1 MEEQLSLYAVLVPGF
16 ASGVILLAGWR
27 PWQKKGAVS
36 GAWAPG
42 VAVGAGF
49 LLARTGFAD
58 WSWPG
63 FWPVGAEDRLAY
75 LVLVASALSVVPG
88 RLWLRLIFS
97 VLTPQLLVV
106 GKIGDSWSLAE
117 KALVLGVL
125 SATTF
130 ALWSAMERLAE
141 RRRGASVP
149 VIWMVALAGAAIVFE
164 RANSI
169 SLAQQAGALAA
180 CFGAAWVLALW
191 KSPKVSLS
199 GAVPVA
205 MVAWS
210 GLLLG
215 ARYYA
220 YPGLALLPTLLLAV
234 APAAAWAGELP
245 WLRDRPAWI
254 GMAVRLAAVA
264 LPVAIAVAT
273 AAAAPA
279 DPYGDYS

>member
-1 MEEQLSLYAVLVPGF
+1 
-16 ASGVILLAGWR
+16 
-27 PWQKKGAVS
+27 
-36 GAWAPG
+36 

-75 LVLVASALSVVPG
+75 LVLAAAVLSAVPS
-88 RLWLRLIFS
+88 RLWLRLILS

-106 GKIGDSWSLAE
+106 GKIGESWPPAE
-117 KALVLGVL
+117 KALVLGAL
-125 SATTF
+125 AATMF
-130 ALWSAMERLAE
+130 AVWSAMERLAE
-141 RRRGASVP
+141 RRRGASIPLV
-149 VIWMVALAGAAIVFE
+149 WMVALSGAAVVFE

-169 SLAQQAGALAA
+169 SLAQQAGALTA

-191 KSPKVSLS
+191 RSPKVSLS
-199 GAVPVA
+199 GAMPVA

-215 ARYYA
+215 AHYYA
-220 YPGLALLPTLLLAV
+220 FPGLALLPTLLLAV
-234 APAAAWAGELP
+234 APAAAWAGELG
-245 WLRDRPAWI
+245 WLRGRPARIRW
-254 GMAVRLAAVA
+254 AVRIAAVA
-264 LPVAIAVAT
+264 LPVAVAVAT

-279 DPYGDYS
+279 DPY